1 MNPVAG
7 VLEVPARKFAFY
19 NAVGAVLWGMG
30 VPLLGYAVGKALGA
44 AAGDVPIDRY
54 IIPLTVVIVVVSLIP
69 VVLEFRKAR
78 REGREQA
85 LIKESAAKLKQED
98 SPID

>member
-1 MNPVAG
+1 
-7 VLEVPARKFAFY
+7 
-19 NAVGAVLWGMG
+19 MG
-30 VPLLGYAVGKALGA
+30 VPLVGYGVGKALGA

-54 IIPLTVVIVVVSLIP
+54 IIPLTALIIIVSLIP

-85 LIKESAAKLKQED
+85 LIREAAAELKRED
-98 SPID
+98 SPLD